1 MVTLLSSVI
10 LALMCLKVKGQK
22 DSDDNLDGR
31 DFPPVGRRHIRYM
44 LLPVLHCL
52 HRKFSFAFERFWDFI
67 IQRGYFSYTTA
78 IKAFFEHFEKTEG
91 QKKTQAD
98 ENSSKFSKKCS
109 LFST

>member
-22 DSDDNLDGR
+22 DSDGDLGGR

-67 IQRGYFSYTTA
+67 ILEGSRGT
-78 IKAFFEHFEKTEG
+78 
-91 QKKTQAD
+91 
-98 ENSSKFSKKCS
+98 S
-109 LFST
+109 LIRKLS